1 MSKSKLIA
9 GLTSVAIFATS
20 LAVAPAASAVQLHSE
35 ERSGRPICVAT
46 LSDRETQVSKD
57 FFQYHIDEYLKLQDR
72 LRSAYP
78 QFSDLYEE
86 VDGRIE
92 QGENFDNYY
101 LRQWLSPIQEA
112 GFGYGE
118 IELFAFQGTDIY
130 RSYTELAK
138 SGLQVNVEIVPG
150 WTKNEMISYPYT
162 TIPVIAVGGNWSSQE
177 TFSQSVDAYHI
188 VNGVY
193 PYGSL
198 HSSSHSAPLRPIVQ
212 PHILSLLDL
221 QEEFHASVS
230 YDALDRAADDC
241 LNSLEVGSLPPVGAV
256 PTTTYAPTV
265 TVTAAPSTV
274 TETPEPTTVTAEPS
288 TVVVEPSPVTTT
300 AATETVTETPAP
312 VTSTAPVETVVETP
326 APATSTA
333 ATKTVTVTPAPVT
346 TTKAK
351 ETVTVTPE
359 PTTSTAAPE
368 TVVETPVPVTSTA
381 ATGTT
386 TVTPAPVTSTKA
398 RDTVVVTPA
407 PATSTATKPTVTV
420 TAEPT
425 TVTTTPTVTVSA
437 DPAEVTEPEDAPEEK
452 GSEGMGMLP
461 IIIAILAALGGI
473 AGFILNSPAI
483 LQGLI

>member
-20 LAVAPAASAVQLHSE
+20 LAVVPTASAVQLHGE

-57 FFQYHIDEYLKLQDR
+57 FFQTLINEHLALEGELRALFPELRTQFEDVDRRQAEGESFILGYPAPLESAID
-72 LRSAYP
+72 
-78 QFSDLYEE
+78 
-86 VDGRIE
+86 
-92 QGENFDNYY
+92 N
-101 LRQWLSPIQEA
+101 A
-112 GFGYGE
+112 GFGYNE
-118 IELFAFQGTDIY
+118 RSLFFFTNSRDHVQYQNYVENGY
-130 RSYTELAK
+130 SVE
-138 SGLQVNVEIVPG
+138 VEIAPN
-150 WTKNEMISYPYT
+150 WTRAEFENYPFGSA
-162 TIPVIAVGGNWSSQE
+162 PVIPAGADWGSQQ
-177 TFSQSVDAYHI
+177 FSYAITAQKEINEYGISELEYSV
-188 VNGVY
+188 
-193 PYGSL
+193 P
-198 HSSSHSAPLRPIVQ
+198 SAALRPIIN
-212 PHILSLLDL
+212 PHKVRVESISD
-221 QEEFHASVS
+221 QFNESWNYHE
-230 YDALDRAADDC
+230 LDRAATAC
-241 LNSLEVGSLPPVGAV
+241 VNSYQSGDFPAPESV

-274 TETPEPTTVTAEPS
+274 TETPEPATVTAEPS
-288 TVVVEPSPVTTT
+288 TVVVEPSPVMTT
-300 AATETVTETPAP
+300 AVTETVTVTPAP

-386 TVTPAPVTSTKA
+386 IVTPAPVTSTKA

-407 PATSTATKPTVTV
+407 PATSTATKSTVTV

-437 DPAEVTEPEDAPEEK
+437 DPVEVTEPEEALEEK
-452 GSEGMGMLP
+452 GAEGVGMLP

>member
-1 MSKSKLIA
+1 MSKTKLIA
-9 GLTSVAIFATS
+9 RLTSVAIFATS
-20 LAVAPAASAVQLHSE
+20 LAVVPAASAVQLHSE

-57 FFQYHIDEYLKLQDR
+57 FFQTLINEHLALEGKLRALFPELKAQFEDVDR
-72 LRSAYP
+72 RQAEGESFIFPGYPEPLRSA
-78 QFSDLYEE
+78 
-86 VDGRIE
+86 I
-92 QGENFDNYY
+92 DN
-101 LRQWLSPIQEA
+101 A
-112 GFGYGE
+112 GFGYDE
-118 IELFAFQGTDIY
+118 RSLFFFTNSRDHVQYQDYAENGY
-130 RSYTELAK
+130 SVE
-138 SGLQVNVEIVPG
+138 VEIAPN
-150 WTKNEMISYPYT
+150 WTRAEFESYPFGSA
-162 TIPVIAVGGNWSSQE
+162 PVIPAGADWGAQQ
-177 TFSQSVDAYHI
+177 FSYAITAQSE
-188 VNGVY
+188 VNEYSISKLEYSV
-193 PYGSL
+193 P
-198 HSSSHSAPLRPIVQ
+198 SAALRPIIN
-212 PHILSLLDL
+212 PHKVRVESIRS
-221 QEEFHASVS
+221 EFKESWN
-230 YDALDRAADDC
+230 YYELDRAATAC
-241 LNSLEVGSLPPVGAV
+241 VNSYQSGDFPAPESV

-274 TETPEPTTVTAEPS
+274 TETPEPTTVTVEPS
-288 TVVVEPSPVTTT
+288 TVVVEPSPITTT
-300 AATETVTETPAP
+300 AATETVTVTPAP

-346 TTKAK
+346 TTKAR

-368 TVVETPVPVTSTA
+368 TVVETPAPVTSTA

-386 TVTPAPVTSTKA
+386 TVTPAPVTTTRAKE
-398 RDTVVVTPA
+398 TVTITPA

-425 TVTTTPTVTVSA
+425 TVTTTPTVTVTA
-437 DPAEVTEPEDAPEEK
+437 DPVEVTESDDAPEKKE
-452 GSEGMGMLP
+452 SEGMGMLP